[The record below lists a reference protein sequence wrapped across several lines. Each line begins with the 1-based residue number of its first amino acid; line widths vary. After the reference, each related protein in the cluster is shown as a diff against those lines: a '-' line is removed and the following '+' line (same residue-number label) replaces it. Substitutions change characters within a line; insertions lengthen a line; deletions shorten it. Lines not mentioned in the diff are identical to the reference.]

1 MLKKLCFQNRKRLFQ
16 IFRKTFVVSEAVKEL
31 IDIVIKLRSNNG
43 CDWDRKQTSESL
55 TPHLIE
61 EANEVVDAVLE
72 KNSENLKEELGDLL
86 LHVVFQA
93 VIASEKK
100 TFEFEDVVQQINE
113 KLIKR
118 HPHIFDKNYDGEDLS
133 NAKNWELIKKSE
145 KNRDSIL
152 DGMPKS
158 LSALI
163 VAQRYQDKTGAVG
176 FEWENFS
183 QAMDKVDEEL
193 GELKQAINNNDLNNI
208 EEEIGDLLITLVN
221 LARFFDIS
229 ADLALRK
236 TNQKF
241 YRRFN
246 FIEKII
252 QKNNQKIEDIS
263 LRQLLN
269 YWEKAKHEEK

>member
-1 MLKKLCFQNRKRLFQ
+1 M
-16 IFRKTFVVSEAVKEL
+16 SEAVKEL
-31 IDIVIKLRSNNG
+31 IDIVIKLRSDNG
-43 CDWDRKQTSESL
+43 CDWDRKQTSQSL

-61 EANEVVDAVLE
+61 EANEVVDAILE
-72 KNSENLKEELGDLL
+72 DDSENLKEELGDLL

-100 TFEFEDVVQQINE
+100 SFEFEEVVQQINE

-118 HPHIFDKNYDGEDLS
+118 HPHIFDENFDGENLS
-133 NAKNWELIKKSE
+133 NAKNWELSKKKE
-145 KNRDSIL
+145 KNRESLL

-158 LSALI
+158 LPTLI

-176 FEWENFS
+176 FEWENVS
-183 QAMDKVDEEL
+183 QAMNKVDEEL
-193 GELKQAINNNDLNNI
+193 GELKQAIKNNDLNNI
-208 EEEIGDLLITLVN
+208 EEEIGDLLITIVN

-246 FIEKII
+246 FIEKIVK
-252 QKNNQKIEDIS
+252 KNNQKIENIS
-263 LRQLLN
+263 LGELLN
-269 YWEKAKHEEK
+269 YWEKAKNEEK

>member
-1 MLKKLCFQNRKRLFQ
+1 MSKSVN
-16 IFRKTFVVSEAVKEL
+16 EL
-31 IDIVIKLRSNNG
+31 IDLVIKLRSDNG

-72 KNSENLKEELGDLL
+72 NNSENLKEELGDLL

-100 TFEFEDVVQQINE
+100 SFDFEEVVQQINN

-118 HPHIFDKNYDGEDLS
+118 HPDIFDENYKGKDLP
-133 NAKNWELIKKSE
+133 NPKNWELNKKKE
-145 KNRDSIL
+145 KDRESIL
-152 DGMPKS
+152 DGIPKS

-163 VAQRYQDKTGAVG
+163 IAQRYQDKTGAVG
-176 FEWENFS
+176 FEWKNLA

-193 GELKQAINNNDLNNI
+193 GELKQAIKNNDLNNI
-208 EEEIGDLLITLVN
+208 EEEIGDLLITIVN

-229 ADLALRK
+229 ADLALKK
-236 TNQKF
+236 TNKKF

-246 FIEKII
+246 FIEKIAK
-252 QKNNQKIEDIS
+252 KNNQKIEDLS
-263 LRQLLN
+263 LAELLN
-269 YWEKAKHEEK
+269 YWEKAKNEEK

>member
-1 MLKKLCFQNRKRLFQ
+1 MSKSVN
-16 IFRKTFVVSEAVKEL
+16 EL
-31 IDIVIKLRSNNG
+31 IDLVIKLRSDNG

-72 KNSENLKEELGDLL
+72 NNSENLKEELGDLL

-100 TFEFEDVVQQINE
+100 SFEFEEVVEQINN

-118 HPHIFDKNYDGEDLS
+118 HPHIFDENYKGKDLS
-133 NAKNWELIKKSE
+133 NSKSWELNKKNE
-145 KNRDSIL
+145 KNRESIL

-163 VAQRYQDKTGAVG
+163 IAQRYQDKTGAVG
-176 FEWENFS
+176 FEWENVA

-193 GELKQAINNNDLNNI
+193 GELKQAIKNNDFNNI
-208 EEEIGDLLITLVN
+208 EEEIGDLLITIVN

-229 ADLALRK
+229 ADLALKK
-236 TNQKF
+236 TNKKF

-246 FIEKII
+246 FIEKIAK
-252 QKNNQKIEDIS
+252 KNNQKIEDIS
-263 LRQLLN
+263 LAELLN
-269 YWEKAKHEEK
+269 YWEKAKNEEK